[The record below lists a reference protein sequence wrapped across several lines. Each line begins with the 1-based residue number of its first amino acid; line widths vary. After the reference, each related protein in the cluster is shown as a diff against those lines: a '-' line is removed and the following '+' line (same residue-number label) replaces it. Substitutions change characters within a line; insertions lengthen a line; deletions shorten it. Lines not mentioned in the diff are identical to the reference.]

1 MREIL
6 KDVHELTG
14 VGGGEIKVRAESL
27 KVPKYQKAQ
36 ANWGTGSDTA
46 KGWAGGKQHSQ
57 RVR

>member
-1 MREIL
+1 M
-6 KDVHELTG
+6 HELTG